1 VPVSAL
7 PAELCDDHVIV
18 RDPREAS
25 QVHNRGW
32 FGTPQPGGPL
42 RLELVEALFLVENGR
57 LEVVA
62 GGAPVGF
69 EQLLRRAV
77 SLQPGFETRY
87 PVYADLRQRGF
98 TVKPFLPPP
107 PDFSVYERGALPSR
121 SRSKYH
127 VLAVSERACFDLEEL
142 RKTAERAG
150 SVGKGLM
157 LALVDEEGD
166 LTYYELEALV
176 PSGAVEGK
184 APSVHGRGVA
194 LEERVLVFDGEL
206 ADELRRGH
214 YGRPAGKALQ
224 LSLLEAVYLEEEG
237 VLELQAA
244 RTGQPVSH
252 AALLR
257 KARQSQD
264 DFDLRLRAYR
274 DLRRRGLVVR
284 TGFKYGTHFRLYDT
298 DPESSHARYLLH
310 AVPKGYTSTW
320 PEISRAVRLAH
331 GVRKEMLLARV
342 ATKDDISYLK
352 LGRSRP

>member
-1 VPVSAL
+1 M
-7 PAELCDDHVIV
+7 PAELCNDHVMMT
-18 RDPREAS
+18 DAREAS

-32 FGTPQPGGPL
+32 YGTPQPGGPL
-42 RLELVEALFLVENGR
+42 RLELVEALYLVENGR
-57 LEVVA
+57 LEVLS
-62 GGAPVGF
+62 GGAPVPF
-69 EQLLRRAV
+69 EQLLRRGV

-127 VLAVSERACFDLEEL
+127 VVALSERASFDLEGL
-142 RKTAERAG
+142 RATAGRAG

-157 LALVDEEGD
+157 LSLVDEEGD
-166 LTYYELEALV
+166 LTYYELEALA
-176 PSGAVEGK
+176 PAGALEGSPP
-184 APSVHGRGVA
+184 ATRGRGVA
-194 LEERVLVFDGEL
+194 LEERVLVFGPEL
-206 ADELRRGH
+206 ADELRRGF

-224 LSLLEAVYLEEEG
+224 LSLLEAVHLQEEG
-237 VLELQAA
+237 ILELQAA
-244 RTGQPVSH
+244 RTGQPVSRS
-252 AALLR
+252 ALLR
-257 KARQSQD
+257 KARRSQP

-310 AVPKGYTSTW
+310 AVPKGFTSTW

-342 ATKDDISYLK
+342 ASKDDIEYLK

>member
-1 VPVSAL
+1 MLAQ
-7 PAELCDDHVIV
+7 A
-18 RDPREAS
+18 REAS

-32 FGTPQPGGPL
+32 FGTPQPGGAL

-57 LEVVA
+57 LEVLS
-62 GGAPVGF
+62 GGEPVPF
-69 EQLLRRAV
+69 ERLLRLGV
-77 SLQPGFETRY
+77 SLQPGFEIRY

-98 TVKPFLPPP
+98 TAKPFLPPP

-127 VLAVSERACFDLEEL
+127 VMAVSERASFDLEEL
-142 RKTAERAG
+142 RDTAGRAG

-166 LTYYELEALV
+166 LTYYELDVLDPRGGLEHR
-176 PSGAVEGK
+176 
-184 APSVHGRGVA
+184 APAARGRGVA
-194 LEERVLVFDGEL
+194 LEERVVVFEKEL
-206 ADELRRGH
+206 AASLRAAH

-224 LSLLEAVYLEEEG
+224 LSLLEAVFLEEEG
-237 VLELQAA
+237 LLELQAA

-252 AALLR
+252 AALFR
-257 KARQSQD
+257 KARQSQP

-284 TGFKYGTHFRLYDT
+284 TGFKYGTHFRLYDS
-298 DPESSHARYLLH
+298 DPETSHARYLLH

-320 PEISRAVRLAH
+320 PEMSRAVRLAH

-342 ATKDDISYLK
+342 ASKDDIVYMR